1 MVRTGVSERTGRGGR
16 NEDAKK
22 NLPDTVVLGAV
33 GYMLDNDTKA
43 KEGSLNLTSLFKKRG
58 RRRKKRADVE
68 AFSDEDDYVAPSCM
82 INTSAEGSRK
92 SKRITMRLESVE
104 TAIKESSCSPQHH
117 DKENLNTENTSQQQQ
132 QQPGAGEQPGTS
144 GGEAAEARDKEGSAR
159 ERKLEQIRDICAEK
173 LPAVAAAPTSAPAAA
188 SASAASP
195 HKFLEPGSSS
205 EDEQAAAAA
214 RRDNRYNNTVL

>member
-58 RRRKKRADVE
+58 RRKKKRADVE

-117 DKENLNTENTSQQQQ
+117 DKENLNTANTSQQQ
-132 QQPGAGEQPGTS
+132 
-144 GGEAAEARDKEGSAR
+144 R
-159 ERKLEQIRDICAEK
+159 
-173 LPAVAAAPTSAPAAA
+173 
-188 SASAASP
+188 
-195 HKFLEPGSSS
+195 
-205 EDEQAAAAA
+205 
-214 RRDNRYNNTVL
+214 

>member
-33 GYMLDNDTKA
+33 GYMLDTDTKA

-117 DKENLNTENTSQQQQ
+117 DKENLNTANTSQQQQ
-132 QQPGAGEQPGTS
+132 QPGAADQPGTS
-144 GGEAAEARDKEGSAR
+144 GGEAAETRDNEGSAR

-173 LPAVAAAPTSAPAAA
+173 LPAAVAAAPTSAPAAA

-214 RRDNRYNNTVL
+214 RRDNRYNTVL

>member
-132 QQPGAGEQPGTS
+132 QPGAGEQPGTS
-144 GGEAAEARDKEGSAR
+144 GGEDTRDKEGSAR

-173 LPAVAAAPTSAPAAA
+173 LPAAAAPTSAPAAA

-214 RRDNRYNNTVL
+214 RRDNRYNTVL